1 MEFEAR
7 FTKFDAVLKK
17 VTVGIEIEKIKEEDI
32 PLIVQHVRNAT
43 PMRMTMTEIV
53 REDTKE

>member
-17 VTVGIEIEKIKEEDI
+17 VTVGIEIEIIREEDI
-32 PLIVQHVRNAT
+32 PLIVQHVRKAT
-43 PMRMTMTEIV
+43 PMRMIMTEIV

>member
-17 VTVGIEIEKIKEEDI
+17 VTVGIEIEKIREEDI

-43 PMRMTMTEIV
+43 PMRMIMTEIV